1 MHSGNDASAQRAQ
14 TKART
19 PTPYRKKRLRQ
30 TGRHERQGNW
40 GMEITHGGNG
50 MSAQRG
56 HRLNAEGAQTKPR
69 THGVRLTER
78 KGDGRQ
84 GASKGGD
91 EAGQKNMLSF
101 WVTQLSNNHAKCSYP
116 MQTWVATGNAAL
128 ASNLNPQLSKALSPA
143 RTKPKPKPKPR
154 TKTKPPAQPDAAT
167 DNDASQVRRGRSRKK
182 TSGDDAPAGS
192 AVVRTIT
199 VNVASK
205 LITRSQLPDAPHR
218 ASVPPASPPRPR
230 AKPTGGKKVPPSDNL
245 ADDPFNLASRPTARP
260 REVETDGGQTYIEID
275 DDQEYDY
282 TPPVKTEP
290 IDCEDLNTQTYIEFD
305 ENQEPDDAFGGFAYH
320 ASSPHPRPCHHS
332 ADPMSRA
339 HSPDPQVPAPQTPS
353 RPHSADTRSPP
364 RQSPPPGRCTI
375 SALSPPRSRGRSPS
389 RTLSAARGQSPSQEL
404 SATRG
409 RSRTIHRGTA
419 LPSRTESEDALLRSP
434 RLPPPRHASKSLPPS
449 SPLRIEE
456 SKDSASDNDYSKQ
469 QAEKQHTL
477 DKRAARGYTNPA
489 GSEED
494 EADDLRDL
502 EDQIEANGL
511 EEEDLPNLREKKRQ
525 EKKGTTATKRNKG
538 KGKAVAGEKT
548 SKKKGKESAAGEDT
562 LDDVDGDGDGDS
574 KGARKSGPIPT
585 PIREGLINAYDSYL
599 GQVKALA
606 KECGKSPDTLH
617 RSVGSKVKGMKRPSP
632 WNLYQSYHSEAHPQ
646 PDDMTGEDYNALC
659 NVRFRV
665 LGCEVT
671 KDLDLF
677 YTAMPEIKEW
687 NDKTMANATAEWR
700 DKGTFKAKVTKA
712 MKPLIGL
719 PLTAMFQSRLVS
731 QTMGVHV
738 WGFVIDTGGQASFM
752 WGATDEF
759 KTLLTEYES
768 TLTEGMMDYQHIL
781 GHIAMEKRARNGGPP
796 VMGLLRPQELVSKE
810 GEGQRD
816 AQRRLFARI
825 MSTMLAR
832 SLTAAGSPPPAPAKF
847 KMVWG
852 PKFLDLAY
860 KNLFKL
866 VNYPTVLTDL
876 QFVIGGD
883 FRLKKIG
890 IAQYKEFMPA
900 LEKAQL
906 NSRDDDDDDD
916 DVMMMVPWE
925 DAEKEMS
932 PEEQREIAL
941 VSTVN
946 GKTLKAVKDSKAYN
960 DSIAKECAP
969 PVPKKSKSRR
979 SRSCS
984 RCSPSRSRSRAR
996 PLPAARERSPV
1007 ATQGH
1012 RQGLHAPSCHTA
1024 PLRHEEYEPSRYSR
1038 DDQYMRPRVAMPP
1051 SGESLGW
1058 NTPVIRWLRYLD
1070 LAPLL
1075 RATATTNAHHRQPVQ
1090 DLHGT
1095 FTPSAHHLPSGPRT
1109 PNTIHPNTHH
1119 PRTVL
1124 LLREPTTITVPQLH
1138 LPTPGLPGMS
1148 LSGSQLEVIP
1158 EVRPAKHKREVEDA
1172 EPEPVARPEPKL
1184 YKCHFNIP
1192 GGLTKVFY
1200 ATGFEPVASHTRADR
1215 YTLICHDTNRYARL
1229 PDKLTLV
1236 LASEGDR
1243 AQYESEIQIHGLD
1256 GP

>member
-1 MHSGNDASAQRAQ
+1 MN
-14 TKART
+14 
-19 PTPYRKKRLRQ
+19 
-30 TGRHERQGNW
+30 
-40 GMEITHGGNG
+40 
-50 MSAQRG
+50 
-56 HRLNAEGAQTKPR
+56 PR
-69 THGVRLTER
+69 TTRSTR
-78 KGDGRQ
+78 
-84 GASKGGD
+84 
-91 EAGQKNMLSF
+91 
-101 WVTQLSNNHAKCSYP
+101 
-116 MQTWVATGNAAL
+116 
-128 ASNLNPQLSKALSPA
+128 NPQLSKALSPA
-143 RTKPKPKPKPR
+143 RTKPKPKPR
-154 TKTKPPAQPDAAT
+154 TKTKPPAQPDAVT
-167 DNDASQVRRGRSRKK
+167 DNDAGQVRRGRSRKK
-182 TSGDDAPAGS
+182 TSGDDVPAGS
-192 AVVRTIT
+192 AVV
-199 VNVASK
+199 
-205 LITRSQLPDAPHR
+205 PDTPRR

-230 AKPTGGKKVPPSDNL
+230 AKPMGGKKVPPSDNL
-245 ADDPFNLASRPTARP
+245 ADDLFNLASRPTARP

-282 TPPVKTEP
+282 TPPS
-290 IDCEDLNTQTYIEFD
+290 QTMLSEALRITLR
-305 ENQEPDDAFGGFAYH
+305 
-320 ASSPHPRPCHHS
+320 RP
-332 ADPMSRA
+332 
-339 HSPDPQVPAPQTPS
+339 TL
-353 RPHSADTRSPP
+353 
-364 RQSPPPGRCTI
+364 
-375 SALSPPRSRGRSPS
+375 ALVIIL
-389 RTLSAARGQSPSQEL
+389 RTLRPERIRQIPKRLLPKLLAAPTPLTPAHLPTNRHHLADVPS
-404 SATRG
+404 
-409 RSRTIHRGTA
+409 
-419 LPSRTESEDALLRSP
+419 LPYHLLIAVAESEDALLRSP
-434 RLPPPRHASKSLPPS
+434 RLPPPRRASKSLPPS
-449 SPLRIEE
+449 SPPRVEE
-456 SKDSASDNDYSKQ
+456 SEDSASDDDYGKQ
-469 QAEKQHTL
+469 QAEKQRTL

-511 EEEDLPNLREKKRQ
+511 EEEDLPNPREKKWQGKRQ

-548 SKKKGKESAAGEDT
+548 SKKKGKGKEKESAAGEDA
-562 LDDVDGDGDGDS
+562 LDDVDGDGDS
-574 KGARKSGPIPT
+574 EGARKSGPIPA
-585 PIREGLINAYDSYL
+585 PIRECLINAYDSYL

-632 WNLYQSYHSEAHPQ
+632 WNLYQSYHSEVHPQ

-659 NVRFRV
+659 NARFRA
-665 LGCEVT
+665 LGREVT
-671 KDLDLF
+671 KDLDSF

-687 NDKTMANATAEWR
+687 NDKTMANATAKWR

-712 MKPLIGL
+712 MKPLIGQ
-719 PLTAMFQSRLVS
+719 ARLVS

-781 GHIAMEKRARNGGPP
+781 GHIAMEKRACNGGPP

-860 KNLFKL
+860 KNQFKL
-866 VNYPTVLTDL
+866 VNYPTVLADL

-883 FRLKKIG
+883 FGLKKIG

-906 NSRDDDDDDD
+906 NSRDDDNDA

-932 PEEQREIAL
+932 PEEQRKIAL
-941 VSTVN
+941 ISTVN

-960 DSIAKECAP
+960 NSIAKERAP

-979 SRSCS
+979 SRSRS
-984 RCSPSRSRSRAR
+984 RRSPSRSRSRAR

-1007 ATQGH
+1007 ATQGL
-1012 RQGLHAPSCHTA
+1012 RAPSRHTA
-1024 PLRHEEYEPSRYSR
+1024 PLRHEEYELSRYSR

-1051 SGESLGW
+1051 SGESLGR

-1075 RATATTNAHHRQPVQ
+1075 RAMATTNAHHRQPWPTYPEHHPSPRRAASRTDYYHRAATPPPYARSSRHVSGSHAEDEERPAKRPRTQ
-1090 DLHGT
+1090 DRQG
-1095 FTPSAHHLPSGPRT
+1095 PSQSGSRVPSGSR
-1109 PNTIHPNTHH
+1109 
-1119 PRTVL
+1119 
-1124 LLREPTTITVPQLH
+1124 
-1138 LPTPGLPGMS
+1138 
-1148 LSGSQLEVIP
+1148 LEVIP
-1158 EVRPAKHKREVEDA
+1158 EVRPAKRKREVEDA

-1184 YKCHFNIP
+1184 YKCRFNIP

-1215 YTLICHDTNRYARL
+1215 YTLICHDTNRYAHL

-1243 AQYESEIQIHGLD
+1243 ARYESEIQIHGLD

>member
-1 MHSGNDASAQRAQ
+1 MNL
-14 TKART
+14 RT
-19 PTPYRKKRLRQ
+19 TRSTR
-30 TGRHERQGNW
+30 
-40 GMEITHGGNG
+40 
-50 MSAQRG
+50 
-56 HRLNAEGAQTKPR
+56 
-69 THGVRLTER
+69 
-78 KGDGRQ
+78 
-84 GASKGGD
+84 
-91 EAGQKNMLSF
+91 
-101 WVTQLSNNHAKCSYP
+101 
-116 MQTWVATGNAAL
+116 
-128 ASNLNPQLSKALSPA
+128 NPQLSKALSPA
-143 RTKPKPKPKPR
+143 RTKPKPKPQM
-154 TKTKPPAQPDAAT
+154 KTKPPAQPDAVT

-182 TSGDDAPAGS
+182 TSGDDTPAGS
-192 AVVRTIT
+192 AVV
-199 VNVASK
+199 
-205 LITRSQLPDAPHR
+205 LDALR
-218 ASVPPASPPRPR
+218 CASVPPASPPRPH

-320 ASSPHPRPCHHS
+320 ASSPHPRPRHHS
-332 ADPMSRA
+332 ADPTSRV
-339 HSPDPQVPAPQTPS
+339 HSPDPQAPAPQTPS
-353 RPHSADTRSPP
+353 RPHSADARSPP
-364 RQSPPPGRCTI
+364 RQSLPPGRRTI
-375 SALSPPRSRGRSPS
+375 PALSPPRSRGRSPS
-389 RTLSAARGQSPSQEL
+389 QMLSAARGRSPSREL

-434 RLPPPRHASKSLPPS
+434 RLPPPRRASKSLPPS
-449 SPLRIEE
+449 SPPRVEE
-456 SKDSASDNDYSKQ
+456 SEDSASDDDYGKQ
-469 QAEKQHTL
+469 QAEKQCAL

-494 EADDLRDL
+494 KADDLRNL
-502 EDQIEANGL
+502 EDPIEANGL
-511 EEEDLPNLREKKRQ
+511 EEEDLPNPREKKQQGKRQ

-548 SKKKGKESAAGEDT
+548 SKKKGKGKEKELATGEDA
-562 LDDVDGDGDGDS
+562 LDDVDGDGDS
-574 KGARKSGPIPT
+574 EGARKSGPIPA
-585 PIREGLINAYDSYL
+585 PIREHLINAYDSYL

-617 RSVGSKVKGMKRPSP
+617 RSVGSNVKGMKHPSP

-659 NVRFRV
+659 NARFRA
-665 LGCEVT
+665 LGREVT
-671 KDLDLF
+671 KDLDSF

-712 MKPLIGL
+712 MKPLIGQ
-719 PLTAMFQSRLVS
+719 ARLVS

-796 VMGLLRPQELVSKE
+796 VMGLLRLQELVSKE

-816 AQRRLFARI
+816 VQRRLFARI
-825 MSTMLAR
+825 MLTMLAR

-860 KNLFKL
+860 KNQFKL
-866 VNYPTVLTDL
+866 VNYPTVLADL

-883 FRLKKIG
+883 FGLKKIG

-906 NSRDDDDDDD
+906 NSRDDDA

-960 DSIAKECAP
+960 DSIAKEHAP
-969 PVPKKSKSRR
+969 PVPKKSKSRHSCSR
-979 SRSCS
+979 SRRSSSCSRSC
-984 RCSPSRSRSRAR
+984 AR

-1012 RQGLHAPSCHTA
+1012 RQGLHAPSRHTA
-1024 PLRHEEYEPSRYSR
+1024 PLRHEEYEPSRYSC

-1051 SGESLGW
+1051 SGESLGR
-1058 NTPVIRWLRYLD
+1058 NTPIIRWLHYLD

-1075 RATATTNAHHRQPVQ
+1075 RATATMNTHHRQPMQ

-1109 PNTIHPNTHH
+1109 PNTIHPNAHH
-1119 PRTVL
+1119 PRAV

-1148 LSGSQLEVIP
+1148 LGREVPPINDILRGTSHKKQDGMSQGNLSGMSHPAMYTQGRPTRLKWDIP
-1158 EVRPAKHKREVEDA
+1158 APGDIPGINGTSHAYKEGGPTPSGMSLLFTCPSWSHRDPTPTPTPTPTVRAPTVRPCH
-1172 EPEPVARPEPKL
+1172 PV
-1184 YKCHFNIP
+1184 
-1192 GGLTKVFY
+1192 GG
-1200 ATGFEPVASHTRADR
+1200 D
-1215 YTLICHDTNRYARL
+1215 N
-1229 PDKLTLV
+1229 
-1236 LASEGDR
+1236 
-1243 AQYESEIQIHGLD
+1243 HGQL
-1256 GP
+1256 